1 VSGKAPRS
9 TILPVAAGAAAPRP
23 AVAANRGDV
32 LREVRGIGKRMSN
45 VWLPRLVWRVER
57 MGRPGL
63 AGLALIGATAIF
75 AFSTHLPMADEVAK
89 LRSNLQEV
97 QSRAATQPQSALNEP
112 ANAVHGLP
120 ARTEMPQVLGV
131 ILKQASDAQLSIDTA
146 KYEINTTKVGGLVR
160 YRLSFP
166 IDGPYP
172 NVRRFIDSTLIAIP
186 GLAIDDLS
194 IVRKAISDNSV
205 EAQLRMTIFTRGAP

>member
-1 VSGKAPRS
+1 MNGKAPRS
-9 TILPVAAGAAAPRP
+9 TILPVAAGTAAPRA
-23 AVAANRGDV
+23 AVAAKGGDV
-32 LREVRGIGKRMSN
+32 MREVRGIGKRMSN
-45 VWLPRLVWRVER
+45 VWLPGLVWRAER

-63 AGLALIGATAIF
+63 AGLVLIGATAVF
-75 AFSTHLPMADEVAK
+75 AFSTHLPMADEVLR
-89 LRSNLQEV
+89 LRSNLQEA

-112 ANAVHGLP
+112 ANSVHGLP

-146 KYEINTTKVGGLVR
+146 KYEISTTKVGGLVG

-205 EAQLRMTIFTRGAP
+205 EAQLRMTIFTRGAQ